1 MTDPTA
7 AERIVKQWWK
17 EDCGHHVE
25 ADDFQSQCVEGCLIK
40 YLTTALAEARRAGV
54 EQAIEAFMRDHNTK
68 GKCEDDEGIIVCGCH
83 RLANTIRRRSLAP

>member
-40 YLTTALAEARRAGV
+40 YLTTALAEARREGKV
-54 EQAIEAFMRDHNTK
+54 EP
-68 GKCEDDEGIIVCGCH
+68 EDLDCANPYCKQEHQTISVRVH
-83 RLANTIRRRSLAP
+83 RTPPKIDV